1 MAKDILDAVYGCLI
15 GGAIGDA
22 MGAPTEGMLYTEI
35 REKYGK
41 VNSLLPHTVS
51 YTNGKPGNFT
61 DDTTLR
67 HYLCYAIAQKGGRIT
82 PDDFAKVWIEKVNTA
97 RLWASEL
104 IVRERIRWG
113 INPWEAGLGA
123 IPAGC
128 GPMYIAP
135 VGIINA
141 ADPAQAFQDGFN
153 IASVNQLGENRDFAA
168 AFAASVAAAF
178 SPGATVERVIATMS
192 EYGPDIVRRAM
203 ELTLDLA
210 MSCGDMEEFTHR
222 FYETMLDWTWS
233 LPPGKW
239 NKNKFF
245 SGNSREFVPVVFAIL
260 HFHGSE
266 PNRAIIEG
274 ANFGRDCDTIASLVG
289 NIVGAI
295 HGADSLKSEWIDTV
309 ETANTDFYAEL
320 EGDPAADIR
329 SMAVRMVHALEQTK
343 TAYEKRVHALAE
355 VLGSHL
361 DGQKEKR

>member
-1 MAKDILDAVYGCLI
+1 MPKDMLDAVYGCLI

-35 REKYGK
+35 REKYGR
-41 VNSLLPHTVS
+41 VTTLLPHKVY
-51 YTNGKPGNFT
+51 YTRGQPGNFT

-82 PDDFAKVWIEKVNTA
+82 PDDFAKVWIEKVNTN
-97 RLWASEL
+97 RLWANEL
-104 IVRERIRWG
+104 IVRERIRLG

-141 ADPAQAFQDGFN
+141 GDPAQAYQDAFN

-178 SPGATVERVIATMS
+178 SPGATVESVTRTMS

-203 ELTLDLA
+203 TLTMELA
-210 MSCGDMEEFTHR
+210 EASGDMEQFTAR
-222 FYETMLDWTWS
+222 FYEKMLDWTWT
-233 LPPGKW
+233 LPPGVWRKE
-239 NKNKFF
+239 KFF

-260 HFHGSE
+260 RYHGDD
-266 PNRAIIEG
+266 PKRAIIEG

-289 NIVGAI
+289 NIVGAM
-295 HGADSLKSEWIDTV
+295 HGASALEREWVDTV
-309 ETANTDFYAEL
+309 EKANADFFEEL
-320 EGDPAADIR
+320 EGDPSRDIR
-329 SMAVRMVHALEQTK
+329 SMAARLVSALKGTRQRYAE
-343 TAYEKRVHALAE
+343 RVQALDRL
-355 VLGSHL
+355 LG
-361 DGQKEKR
+361 